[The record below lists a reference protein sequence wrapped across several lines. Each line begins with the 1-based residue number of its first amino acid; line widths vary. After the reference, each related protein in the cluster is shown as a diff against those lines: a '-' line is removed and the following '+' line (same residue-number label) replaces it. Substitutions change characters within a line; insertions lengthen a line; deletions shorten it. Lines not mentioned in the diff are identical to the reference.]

1 MVGTGIKK
9 FAKENNWQIKNGIAF
24 GVYRGYMMSMQEGA
38 GWKSLSIAARLENE
52 DTVKSAY
59 ELLNDKDIMKDYRIT
74 GSQVSATSVYI
85 TFLDNPGTMKKMFAF
100 MDSFCD
106 GLDSFGV
113 KGANYCS
120 SCGQELYGSNAV
132 PAVMNDVVFLL
143 HESCMNK
150 DDETMNTIKEE
161 KAKEGSTLLGSIGAF
176 VGALVGAIPW
186 AVAYY
191 FGWFVGWF
199 GFVIGLAAKKGY
211 ELLQGKES
219 RAKGFIVI
227 VATFI
232 GTFFA
237 ESIALMVGMGIAWSQ
252 EGIEFYLLDIV
263 YSYFYALVTD
273 SEVLMAVLTDV
284 ALGLV
289 FAVLGIWSVVKDIFK
304 TTGKKANRFIRLDK

>member
-9 FAKENNWQIKNGIAF
+9 FAKENNWQVKNGIAF

-38 GWKSLSIAARLENE
+38 GWKSLSIAAKLENE
-52 DTVKSAY
+52 DAIKSAY
-59 ELLNDKDIMKDYRIT
+59 ELLNDKSIMKEYRIT
-74 GSQVSATSVYI
+74 DSQVSATSVLI

-106 GLDSFGV
+106 GLDSFGA
-113 KGANYCS
+113 KGAKYCS

-132 PAVMNDVVFLL
+132 PAVMNDVVYLL

-150 DDETMNTIKEE
+150 DDETMNNIKEE

-176 VGALVGAIPW
+176 AGALVGAIPW

-199 GFVIGLAAKKGY
+199 GFVIGIAAKKGY

-219 RAKGFIVI
+219 RAKGIIVI
-227 VATFI
+227 IATFI
-232 GTFFA
+232 CTFLA
-237 ESIALMVGMGIAWSQ
+237 ESVALMVAMGIAWSQ
-252 EGIEFYLLDIV
+252 EGIDFYILDVI

-273 SEVLMAVLTDV
+273 TEILMSVLTDV
-284 ALGLV
+284 AIGLV

>member
-150 DDETMNTIKEE
+150 DDEIMNTTKEE

>member
-176 VGALVGAIPW
+176 AGALVGAIPW

-211 ELLQGKES
+211 KLLQGKES

-227 VATFI
+227 IATFI

-273 SEVLMAVLTDV
+273 SEILMAVLTDV

>member
-176 VGALVGAIPW
+176 AGALVGAIPW

-211 ELLQGKES
+211 KLLQGKES

-227 VATFI
+227 IATFI

>member
-9 FAKENNWQIKNGIAF
+9 FAKENSWTVKNGIAF

-38 GWKSLSIAARLENE
+38 GWKSLSIAARLES
-52 DTVKSAY
+52 DDAIKSAY
-59 ELLNDKDIMKDYRIT
+59 ELLNDKDIMKEYRIT
-74 GSQVSATSVYI
+74 ASQVTATSVFI
-85 TFLDNPGTMKKMFAF
+85 TFLDNPGTVKKIFAF

-106 GLDSFGV
+106 GLDSFGA
-113 KGANYCS
+113 KGAKYCS
-120 SCGQELYGSNAV
+120 SCGQELYDSNAV
-132 PAVMNDVVFLL
+132 PAVMNDVVYLL

-150 DDETMNTIKEE
+150 DDETMNSIKVE

-176 VGALVGAIPW
+176 AGALIGSIPW

-199 GFVIGLAAKKGY
+199 GFIIGIAAKKGY

-219 RAKGFIVI
+219 RAKGVIVI
-227 VATFI
+227 IATFI

-237 ESIALMVGMGIAWSQ
+237 ESIALMVTMGIAWSQ
-252 EGIEFYLLDIV
+252 EGIDFYLLDIV
-263 YSYFYALVTD
+263 YSYFYALAMD
-273 SEVLMAVLTDV
+273 SELLMAVLGEV
-284 ALGLV
+284 AVGLI

-304 TTGKKANRFIRLDK
+304 ATGKKANRFIRLDK